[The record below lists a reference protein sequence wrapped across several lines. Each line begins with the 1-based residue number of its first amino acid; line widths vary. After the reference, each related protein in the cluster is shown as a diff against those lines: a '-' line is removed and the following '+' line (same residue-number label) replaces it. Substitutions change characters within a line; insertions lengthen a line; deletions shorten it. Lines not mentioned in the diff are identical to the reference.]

1 MLKSRLSDLT
11 KCGIPAFNFAG
22 ISFPKHVWTLPRGS
36 VACRVEQH
44 TPGKMCTGDYY
55 HAPRPVD
62 RRGAGQGFYLDSDGM
77 HALRWKWADEVID
90 LGHTGWWS
98 DEYGDSEK
106 IRGLV
111 FRLPSGR
118 GFLAGWSMG
127 KGMASSLDYDIYSD
141 EESAAYAADSMAEDV
156 AEQQREFEAELEE
169 EES

>member
-36 VACRVEQH
+36 VARRVEQH
-44 TPGKMCTGDYY
+44 TPGKMCTGD
-55 HAPRPVD
+55 
-62 RRGAGQGFYLDSDGM
+62 FYLDSDGM
-77 HALRWKWADEVID
+77 PDLRWKWADEVID
-90 LGHTGWWS
+90 LSHTGWWS
-98 DEYGDSEK
+98 DEHGDSEK

-169 EES
+169 GES